1 VPGRRAPIH
10 HRVAKKSEV
19 ASGEPLNVLSR
30 KLFANVNSLFANGS
44 DGDNASKSPATGVLL
59 IGSSYGEAI
68 RINPQDAVAH
78 YNLGNL
84 LTAAHFNSGP
94 CAGRAGSCA
103 RDGKRSH
110 KVWVVSGLLEG
121 SERF

>member
-1 VPGRRAPIH
+1 
-10 HRVAKKSEV
+10 
-19 ASGEPLNVLSR
+19 VLSR

-44 DGDNASKSPATGVLL
+44 DGDNASKSPTPGVLL
-59 IGSSYGEAI
+59 IGSSYREAI

-84 LTAAHFNSGP
+84 LKEQ
-94 CAGRAGSCA
+94 GRAQEAHGVLREAYRIDPSLRPRTSIWALCWQG
-103 RDGKRSH
+103 RVVRKRRKRSH

>member
-1 VPGRRAPIH
+1 MPGRRAPIH

-19 ASGEPLNVLSR
+19 AYGEPLNVLSR

-44 DGDNASKSPATGVLL
+44 DGDNASKSPTPGVLL
-59 IGSSYGEAI
+59 IGSSYREAI

-84 LTAAHFNSGP
+84 LTAAHFNLGLVL
-94 CAGRAGSCA
+94 AGQGRAQEA
-103 RDGKRSH
+103 
-110 KVWVVSGLLEG
+110 EA
-121 SERF
+121 EP